1 MGLFPHKLTS
11 LFETL
16 EEPWSLTSSL
26 WLAVEETKE
35 RKRLSAKS
43 VSRSFCSTFPGSV
56 CHGTQLILSHPPPS
70 PPITCH
76 SQICWERLS
85 AQPKCD
91 SGGSALNPSACTKA
105 CCLTAGHGNRTQ
117 GHPVTFGQL
126 GTSAM
131 HSLHLPGLGICRQA
145 HLK

>member
-56 CHGTQLILSHPPPS
+56 CHGTQLILPPLPPPL

-91 SGGSALNPSACTKA
+91 SGGSTRNPSACTKA
-105 CCLTAGHGNRTQ
+105 CCLTAGHGNEHRAILS
-117 GHPVTFGQL
+117 PLV
-126 GTSAM
+126 SWV
-131 HSLHLPGLGICRQA
+131 HLLCTVSTCLAWESVDRHI
-145 HLK
+145 